1 MNHLYDRLILLFT
14 LLLVASCSSFKS
26 PNRYPASLSNTKL
39 TGTTYQNTILFS
51 DNESL
56 TQKFFPNYAKI
67 HYDLFT
73 DKGIYLGKIE
83 FKRDKKLSL
92 SVLSPRQVAYL
103 DNQVNQW
110 TGRTFGLDELDY
122 LQRTKFYTALQLGDN
137 HQVTLRALKDRT
149 IEMTIKVNGKQ
160 HKYRLNH
167 AKAYPLD

>member
-1 MNHLYDRLILLFT
+1 MNHLHARPILIFT
-14 LLLVASCSSFKS
+14 LLLLTACSSFKS
-26 PNRYPASLSNTKL
+26 SNRYPASLPDTKL
-39 TGTTYQNTILFS
+39 LGATYQNTVLFP

-67 HYDLFT
+67 HYDLVT

-83 FKRDKKLSL
+83 FKRDKKLNL
-92 SVLSPRQVAYL
+92 NILSPQQIVYL
-103 DNQVNQW
+103 GNEVNQW
-110 TGRTFGLDELDY
+110 TGRAFGLDELDY
-122 LQRTKFYTALQLGDN
+122 LQRTKFYTALQLGDD